1 MNITKLKNIICLNE
15 YKLNIGNYNFNIKSS
30 QKLNLSNY
38 GNIEINET
46 LEQIEL
52 NIFLSDKIRIKEY
65 FYSKCKNIKKSI
77 PIDIEIFYSELSNIM
92 KKQYSAGNIY
102 NSFYTNGLENYYF
115 FNYVTDDFCVYFKQ
129 NNNEIFIIGDENN
142 LERVIIDF
150 LTVSNIFLPLHAIAV
165 AKNSKNI
172 NKDKITI
179 NLNLAKLLIK
189 LKLIDKIEKYRFYKL
204 TNVKKIQELKEPFPC
219 ISKNSFWCLDFIVKK
234 NKKEY
239 INNLI
244 NSSIVK
250 WNNIIKKSEYLQ
262 IDFKDLDKFTDD
274 FIKST
279 RRDRLDENIS

>member
-1 MNITKLKNIICLNE
+1 M
-15 YKLNIGNYNFNIKSS
+15 
-30 QKLNLSNY
+30 
-38 GNIEINET
+38 
-46 LEQIEL
+46 
-52 NIFLSDKIRIKEY
+52 
-65 FYSKCKNIKKSI
+65 
-77 PIDIEIFYSELSNIM
+77 
-92 KKQYSAGNIY
+92 
-102 NSFYTNGLENYYF
+102 
-115 FNYVTDDFCVYFKQ
+115 V
-129 NNNEIFIIGDENN
+129 
-142 LERVIIDF
+142 
-150 LTVSNIFLPLHAIAV
+150 
-165 AKNSKNI
+165 
-172 NKDKITI
+172 KITI